1 MPGKLLSTPSVTDFA
16 HGRVP
21 REVREQQILSLAE
34 ELFAERG
41 YEATSMDELA
51 RRAGISKPVIYE
63 LVGNKEALFLRCFER
78 SGEELEARML
88 AAVTEFDG
96 DLEGEI
102 RATAR
107 AFFEFMDEHESA
119 WAMLFSLDTGGRTNK
134 SVGEIRRRQ
143 TEFAAA
149 RMVQRA
155 MDGGVKLDP
164 TRANAVAALIN
175 GGYEALA
182 NWRRD
187 HPKTSADELAEWL
200 VQFVVPGLEALLR

>member
-1 MPGKLLSTPSVTDFA
+1 MPEKLESTPSVSDYP

-21 REVREQQILSLAE
+21 RQVREPQILTLAE

-51 RRAGISKPVIYE
+51 RRAGISKPVIYG
-63 LVGNKEALFLRCFER
+63 LVGNKEALFLRCFEH
-78 SGEELEARML
+78 SGQELDARIV
-88 AAVTEFDG
+88 AAGTEFEG

-107 AFFEFMDEHESA
+107 AFFEFIDEHELA

-134 SVGEIRRRQ
+134 SVGEIRKRQ
-143 TEFAAA
+143 AQFAAE
-149 RMVQRA
+149 RIVQRA
-155 MDGGVKLDP
+155 LESGKTLDP
-164 TRANAVAALIN
+164 LRANAVAALMN

-182 NWRRD
+182 TWRRD
-187 HPKTSADELAEWL
+187 HPD
-200 VQFVVPGLEALLR
+200 